1 MYKSIICTSIFFQE
15 QQNQQKMIE
24 NGGHLTP
31 VASPHQIIQRQ
42 QHIVGGQATN
52 DTAFPGGP
60 LRHSYTIAA
69 PGQET
74 HTILT
79 TISTNEIKE
88 PKQVE

>member
-1 MYKSIICTSIFFQE
+1 
-15 QQNQQKMIE
+15 MIE

-88 PKQVE
+88 PKQVVKNDHVKCKDSLNLLVAIIM